1 MTNQEVIDST
11 YMPYDKAIDIAFKI
25 SKDETDGWTYTAEI
39 DAATGLARICVYVGG
54 NDVDETKTKMGY
66 LRGTK

>member
-11 YMPYDKAIDIAFKI
+11 YMPYDKAIDIAFSI

-39 DAATGLARICVYVGG
+39 DAATGLARICVY
-54 NDVDETKTKMGY
+54 DETKTKMGY